1 MDWIRNLQH
10 LWGASPMNPYRW
22 VVLDVETTGLN
33 TRKASLLEI
42 AALCVQ
48 FDPTTQRLTIDIAD
62 SFGVVLKQN
71 HVDSLSKENIL
82 LHGIG
87 VNAQK
92 RGEDPTAALLKFEK
106 WIGDSPLFA
115 FHAMFDEAMIQK
127 TCKQYLG
134 RKLNNAWID
143 IEPLVAKCH
152 PTIDAK
158 YMDDWMQYLG
168 IECAVRH
175 QAAADTFATAEIMLK
190 IWPILS
196 QFAHSIKDIAQL
208 EKRLRQLPRR

>member
-1 MDWIRNLQH
+1 MNFTWLKS
-10 LWGASPMNPYRW
+10 LWNDKPMHPNRW

-42 AALCVQ
+42 AALCIW
-48 FDPTTQRLTIDIAD
+48 FDPITQTLKIDIAD
-62 SFGVVLKQN
+62 SFGVVLKQQDA
-71 HVDSLSKENIL
+71 DSSNKENIL

-87 VNAQK
+87 VQAQK
-92 RGEDPTAALLKFEK
+92 AGEDPASALLQFEQ

-127 TCKQYLG
+127 SYKQYLG
-134 RKLNNAWID
+134 YKLKNVWID

-152 PTIDAK
+152 PETKAK
-158 YMDDWMQYLG
+158 YMDDWMRHLG
-168 IECAVRH
+168 IECSVRH
-175 QAAADTFATAEIMLK
+175 QAAADTFATAEIVLQ
-190 IWPILS
+190 IWPILR
-196 QFAHSIKDIAQL
+196 QFANTIDSIAQL